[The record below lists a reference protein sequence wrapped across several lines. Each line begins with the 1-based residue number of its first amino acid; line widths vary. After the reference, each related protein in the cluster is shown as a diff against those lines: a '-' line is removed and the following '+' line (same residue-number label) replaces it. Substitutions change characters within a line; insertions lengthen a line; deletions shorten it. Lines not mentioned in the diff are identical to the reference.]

1 MTYMKS
7 TTLPVYCSSGFKW
20 KNNQGSINKSDLIML
35 KTNHPVCQNGEY
47 DGVFVKSIKSGDVK
61 YFEPV
66 HDEDGYDGEFMI
78 YKNDD
83 IFISIWNY

>member
-1 MTYMKS
+1 MKS
-7 TTLPVYCSSGFKW
+7 NQLPVYCSSSFKW

-35 KTNHPVCQNGEY
+35 KTNQMVSEY
-47 DGVFVKSIKSGDVK
+47 DGIFVKSIKSGDVK

-78 YKNDD
+78 YKNDN
-83 IFISIWNY
+83 IFIQIWNY